1 MNLIIIHLWLK
12 KRKRYKPGN
21 KSGPIRYISIYTCY
35 YSKLPPVIF
44 CDFPLRAASP
54 PFRKPVRSR
63 FLGSLHRRAK
73 RPEGSEFVRFAM
85 ELDQWISKVK
95 EGQHLEEHELQLL
108 CEYVR

>member
-1 MNLIIIHLWLK
+1 MVK
-12 KRKRYKPGN
+12 KKESVISQETNRGRYA
-21 KSGPIRYISIYTCY
+21 IYPYLLLQQIATCY
-35 YSKLPPVIF
+35 F
-44 CDFPLRAASP
+44 CNFPLRAASP